1 MKKYLSFI
9 LVLFLA
15 LACSSVKREITLTV
29 SNPTDI
35 DRPNEIVQLPWD
47 SIQQRLSL
55 DEKDQIIILD
65 SSKKQIPYQILT
77 EGGNA
82 KTKLIFLASVSAN
95 GHSSYF
101 VAKGKP
107 NAFAPLVYGRLVPER
122 KDDFAWENNRVAFRI
137 YGPALEATGEISNGM
152 DFWAKKTDSLVIDK
166 WYKND
171 LAGIASYHEDHGEGL
186 DFYKVGR
193 TLGMGMTALLD
204 HDTLCLGHNFI
215 KAEILDK
222 GPLRL
227 TFKLSY
233 KPYAVGKKLVNE
245 TRIISLDAFSQLNQ
259 ITNIFDVDTT
269 TLSVA
274 TGIVMPDNNPERAS
288 YDAQGG
294 WMAYAAPEDSV
305 NGTIFAGVINPDGFS
320 EIKISQG
327 HLLGLST
334 YTVGNT
340 FTYYSGGGWSKA
352 GFGNLNEWVKYLQT
366 QKNKL
371 LNPLQITIK

>member
-1 MKKYLSFI
+1 MKKYLSLI
-9 LVLFLA
+9 LISLLA
-15 LACSSVKREITLTV
+15 LTCSSVKKGITLTV

-35 DRPNEIVQLPWD
+35 DRPDEIVQLPWD

-55 DEKDQIIILD
+55 SEKDQIIILD
-65 SSKKQIPYQILT
+65 STKEQVPYQILT
-77 EGGNA
+77 EGGNT
-82 KTKLIFLASVSAN
+82 KTKLIFLASVLAN
-95 GHSSYF
+95 GHSTYSI
-101 VAKGKP
+101 VKGKP
-107 NAFAPLVYGRLVPER
+107 NTFTPLVYGRLVPER

-193 TLGMGMTALLD
+193 TLGMGMTAPLD

-222 GPLRL
+222 GPLRIA
-227 TFKLSY
+227 FRLSY
-233 KPYAVGKKLVNE
+233 KPYAVGKKLVTE

-259 ITNIFDVDTT
+259 ITNIFEVDTT

-288 YDAQGG
+288 FDAQGG
-294 WMAYAAPEDSV
+294 WMAYAAPEDSI

-320 EIKISQG
+320 EVKIAQG

-352 GFGNLNEWVKYLQT
+352 GFGNMNEWVKYLKT

>member
-193 TLGMGMTALLD
+193 TLGMGMTAPLD

-288 YDAQGG
+288 FDAQGG